1 MIVWEGNNLV
11 VTLFRTWAKASV
23 SDYFLAYQSMVNH
36 HPEGEWVKIID
47 FTDYVETS
55 DLLGLLYAEEL
66 KQIRKDIAEW
76 SVKRGM
82 IQQVIVLAPGIPE
95 DVIEQV
101 IQVYDNGCARAET
114 VTSTHEAS
122 VRAEE
127 VLKGAPI
134 IILHQ

>member
-66 KQIRKDIAEW
+66 RQIRKDIAEW

-82 IQQVIVLAPGIPE
+82 IQQVIVLAPVIPE

>member
-1 MIVWEGNNLV
+1 MIVWEGKSLV
-11 VTLFRTWAKASV
+11 VTLFRTWAKTSV
-23 SDYFLAYQSMVNH
+23 SDYYLAYQSMVNH

-82 IQQVIVLAPGIPE
+82 IRQVIILAPGIPK
-95 DVIEQV
+95 DVIEQL
-101 IQVYDNGCARAET
+101 IQIYDNSGAPAET
-114 VTSTHEAS
+114 VSSRHEAS

-127 VLKGAPI
+127 VLKG
-134 IILHQ
+134 HD

>member
-1 MIVWEGNNLV
+1 MIVWEGNSLV
-11 VTLFRTWAKASV
+11 VTLFRTWAKTSV

-36 HPEGEWVKIID
+36 HPEGEWIKIID

-82 IQQVIVLAPGIPE
+82 IRQVIILAPGIPE
-95 DVIEQV
+95 DVIEQL
-101 IQVYDNGCARAET
+101 IQVYDNSGAPAET
-114 VTSTHEAS
+114 VSSKHEAN

-127 VLKGAPI
+127 IIKGHP
-134 IILHQ
+134 